1 MEVHIGALTDL
12 EEDAQTIVRRDG
24 IEIGVF
30 RLGDELF
37 AYENKCAHQGGP
49 ACEGK
54 IIPKVVAIVGEDR
67 TVRGDDFDE
76 TEMHFVCPWHG
87 WEYDMRTGCHAGNP
101 KVRLRPIDVI
111 QRDGEVYLNID

>member
-67 TVRGDDFDE
+67 DR
-76 TEMHFVCPWHG
+76 
-87 WEYDMRTGCHAGNP
+87 AGRRFRRNRNAFCLP
-101 KVRLRPIDVI
+101 VARLGI
-111 QRDGEVYLNID
+111 

>member
-87 WEYDMRTGCHAGNP
+87 WEYDMRTGCHAGTP
-101 KVRLRPIDVI
+101 KARLRPIDVI
-111 QRDGEVYLNID
+111 QRYGEVYLNID